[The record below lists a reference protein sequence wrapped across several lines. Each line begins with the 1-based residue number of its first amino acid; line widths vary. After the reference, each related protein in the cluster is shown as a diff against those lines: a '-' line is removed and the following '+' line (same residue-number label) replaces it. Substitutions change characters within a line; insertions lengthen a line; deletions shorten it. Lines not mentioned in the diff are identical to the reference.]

1 MDFKVCCVRLLLC
14 FGLTVYFS
22 KVVIF
27 FLIPKFFDKKLIKR
41 LLGAPLP
48 EILHFAQND
57 VVGI

>member
-1 MDFKVCCVRLLLC
+1 MVK
-14 FGLTVYFS
+14 
-22 KVVIF
+22 I
-27 FLIPKFFDKKLIKR
+27 FLIPKFFDKKLIKI

>member
-1 MDFKVCCVRLLLC
+1 MLC
-14 FGLTVYFS
+14 YVLTVYFL

-27 FLIPKFFDKKLIKR
+27 FLISKFFDKKLIKI

>member
-1 MDFKVCCVRLLLC
+1 MLC